1 MPRSLRARLLL
12 AFLVVVAAALGTV
25 GIAVLLVGPGYFAEA
40 MGHLPGDPMG
50 DAMAE
55 STQVAFT
62 DAMRQ
67 ALVAAT
73 IIAVATA
80 TVVSI
85 VVAGRI
91 ARPVGALARAA
102 RRIAGG
108 DYRDRVRVSE
118 PGELG
123 ELAAS
128 FNDMAGSLEA
138 TERRR
143 LQLVGDVA
151 HELRTPLTTLDGYLE
166 GLEDGVVTPSA
177 QTWHLLRAETSRL
190 TRMVNELSELW
201 RAEAHQLPLQ
211 IAAVDVAEA
220 AREVGE
226 RFAPQA
232 AARAITLALPSGPR
246 DGDGR
251 PGSCRADHRKLPVQ
265 CPASCAGRLPRD
277 GIRRSQR
284 ELDPCCRR
292 GRGAGSRHG
301 SARGRVRALL
311 PGGRG
316 AKPRGRGIRE
326 SGWRSCARWPA
337 QWTAW
342 PGPRAM
348 VRAGARRSSWSSRLP
363 DGRPGGLACGDAPPG
378 LLAPEATRPGPCC
391 SRVPRRTTAA
401 APRGSSGSRPR

>member
-25 GIAVLLVGPGYFAEA
+25 GVAVLLVGPGYFADA

-55 STQVAFT
+55 STQVAFA

-80 TVVSI
+80 TIVSI

-166 GLEDGVVTPSA
+166 GLEDGVITPSA

-211 IAAVDVAEA
+211 IAAVDVAEV

-232 AARAITLALPSGPR
+232 TARAITLALP
-246 DGDGR
+246 
-251 PGSCRADHRKLPVQ
+251 
-265 CPASCAGRLPRD
+265 
-277 GIRRSQR
+277 
-284 ELDPCCRR
+284 
-292 GRGAGSRHG
+292 
-301 SARGRVRALL
+301 
-311 PGGRG
+311 
-316 AKPRGRGIRE
+316 
-326 SGWRSCARWPA
+326 
-337 QWTAW
+337 
-342 PGPRAM
+342 
-348 VRAGARRSSWSSRLP
+348 
-363 DGRPGGLACGDAPPG
+363 
-378 LLAPEATRPGPCC
+378 
-391 SRVPRRTTAA
+391 TAA
-401 APRGSSGSRPR
+401 APAMADRDRVAQIIANFLSNALRHAPDGSRVTVSAGRSGRWIRASVVDEGPGLEADQLEAVFERFYRVDAARSRAAGGSGIGLAIVRALAGAMDGVAWAESDGPGHGATFLVELPAA

>member
-55 STQVAFT
+55 STQVAFA

-67 ALVAAT
+67 ALIAAT
-73 IIAVATA
+73 IIAVVTA

-166 GLEDGVVTPSA
+166 GLEDGVITPSA

-201 RAEAHQLPLQ
+201 RAEAHQLPLR
-211 IAAVDVAEA
+211 IAAVDVAEV

-226 RFAPQA
+226 QFAPQA
-232 AARAITLALPSGPR
+232 TARGIILELPASAALAKADRDRVAQIIANFLSNALRHAPDGSRVTVSAGRSGSWIRTAVADEGPGLETDQLEAVFERFYRVDAARSRAAGGSGIGLAIVRALAGAMDGVAWAESDGP
-246 DGDGR
+246 
-251 PGSCRADHRKLPVQ
+251 
-265 CPASCAGRLPRD
+265 
-277 GIRRSQR
+277 
-284 ELDPCCRR
+284 
-292 GRGAGSRHG
+292 GRGATFL
-301 SARGRVRALL
+301 VEL
-311 PGGRG
+311 P
-316 AKPRGRGIRE
+316 
-326 SGWRSCARWPA
+326 
-337 QWTAW
+337 
-342 PGPRAM
+342 
-348 VRAGARRSSWSSRLP
+348 
-363 DGRPGGLACGDAPPG
+363 
-378 LLAPEATRPGPCC
+378 
-391 SRVPRRTTAA
+391 AA
-401 APRGSSGSRPR
+401 